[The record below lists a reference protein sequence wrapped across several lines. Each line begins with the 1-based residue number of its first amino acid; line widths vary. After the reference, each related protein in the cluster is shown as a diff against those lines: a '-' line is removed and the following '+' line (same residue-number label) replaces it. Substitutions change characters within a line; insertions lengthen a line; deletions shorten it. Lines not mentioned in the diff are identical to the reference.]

1 MSIDRLADWADSHAN
16 ENRTRLLMRQSKT
29 MRVHK
34 ASTSTFAL
42 SLIVC
47 LALAGCSNAPLPS
60 LTTGS
65 LFGSKPDAQAA
76 ATPAAPRN
84 DPMMRTLQ
92 VSRTAAKA
100 QRCGFNFDAAKLK
113 GGLMASEGSQGG
125 VDVAE
130 LAKLDKVYSGSFNGT
145 MKATTADEGYC
156 TEARTK
162 HIKAELARH
171 LAGDYAPGAAFKDP
185 NADDDGGL
193 FSGSGGLFD
202 PKSDGTTFKQASPA
216 NTY

>member
-1 MSIDRLADWADSHAN
+1 MLS
-16 ENRTRLLMRQSKT
+16 Q
-29 MRVHK
+29 K
-34 ASTSTFAL
+34 ASTLTRSL
-42 SLIVC
+42 SLALC
-47 LALAGCSNAPLPS
+47 LAVTGCSNSPLPS

-76 ATPAAPRN
+76 AAAPAAPVIRN

-113 GGLMASEGSQGG
+113 GGLMASEGTQGG

-130 LAKLDKVYSGSFNGT
+130 LAKLDKVYNGSFNGT
-145 MKATTADEGYC
+145 IKAASADEGYC
-156 TEARTK
+156 SQGRTK

-171 LAGDYAPGAAFKDP
+171 LAGDYVPGEAFKDP

-202 PKSDGTTFKQASPA
+202 TKSDGSTFKQASPV
-216 NTY
+216 NNY

>member
-1 MSIDRLADWADSHAN
+1 MKQSKIMQALKASI
-16 ENRTRLLMRQSKT
+16 RTRSAVLGL
-29 MRVHK
+29 
-34 ASTSTFAL
+34 
-42 SLIVC
+42 C

-76 ATPAAPRN
+76 AATPAAPVVRN

-113 GGLMASEGSQGG
+113 GGLMASEGSQAG

-130 LAKLDKVYSGSFNGT
+130 LAKLDKVYNGSFNGT
-145 MKATTADEGYC
+145 MKAAGADEGYC

-171 LAGDYAPGAAFKDP
+171 LTGDYAPGEAFKDP
-185 NADDDGGL
+185 NAEDDGGL

-202 PKSDGTTFKQASPA
+202 SKSDGTTFKQASPA
-216 NTY
+216 NNY

>member
-1 MSIDRLADWADSHAN
+1 MK
-16 ENRTRLLMRQSKT
+16 QSKN
-29 MRVHK
+29 MLVHK
-34 ASTSTFAL
+34 ASTSKFSLITKFLASKFSL
-42 SLIVC
+42 SLALC

-76 ATPAAPRN
+76 AATHAAPRN

-113 GGLMASEGSQGG
+113 GGLMASEGTQGG

-130 LAKLDKVYSGSFNGT
+130 LAKLDKVYTGSFNGT

-156 TEARTK
+156 TEARAK

-171 LAGDYAPGAAFKDP
+171 LAGDYAPGTAFKDP

-202 PKSDGTTFKQASPA
+202 PKSDGTTFKQATPDIK
-216 NTY
+216 Y

>member
-1 MSIDRLADWADSHAN
+1 
-16 ENRTRLLMRQSKT
+16 MRMQT
-29 MRVHK
+29 
-34 ASTSTFAL
+34 ASTPYQAL
-42 SLIVC
+42 ALVLC
-47 LALAGCSNAPLPS
+47 LAVAGCSNAPLPS

-76 ATPAAPRN
+76 AAAPAQPVVRN

-113 GGLMASEGSQGG
+113 GGLMASEGTQGG

-145 MKATTADEGYC
+145 MKATSADEGYC
-156 TEARTK
+156 SDGRTK

-171 LAGDYAPGAAFKDP
+171 LAGDYAPGDAFKDP
-185 NADDDGGL
+185 NADDDGGI
-193 FSGSGGLFD
+193 FSGSGGLLD
-202 PKSDGTTFKQASPA
+202 PNSQGGPPKQATPG
-216 NTY
+216 NVY

>member
-1 MSIDRLADWADSHAN
+1 MK
-16 ENRTRLLMRQSKT
+16 QSKP
-29 MRVHK
+29 MLAHK
-34 ASTSTFAL
+34 PSKSTLLASLTVFMAL
-42 SLIVC
+42 G
-47 LALAGCSNAPLPS
+47 GCSNAPLPS

-76 ATPAAPRN
+76 ATSPAAPAAPAMRN
-84 DPMMRTLQ
+84 DPTMRTLQ

-100 QRCGFNFDAAKLK
+100 QRCGFNFDAVKLK
-113 GGLMASEGSQGG
+113 GNLMASEGRQGG

-145 MKATTADEGYC
+145 MKASLADEGYC

-171 LAGDYAPGAAFKDP
+171 LAGDFAPGEAFKDP
-185 NADDDGGL
+185 NAEDEGGL
-193 FSGSGGLFD
+193 FSGSGGLLD
-202 PKSDGTTFKQASPA
+202 PKGNAGTFKQASPA
-216 NTY
+216 NDF

>member
-1 MSIDRLADWADSHAN
+1 MKQSKDMLVHITST
-16 ENRTRLLMRQSKT
+16 RTRSVSL
-29 MRVHK
+29 
-34 ASTSTFAL
+34 AL
-42 SLIVC
+42 C
-47 LALAGCSNAPLPS
+47 LVLAGCSNAPLPS

-76 ATPAAPRN
+76 AAAPAAPVIRN

-100 QRCGFNFDAAKLK
+100 QRCGFNFDVAKLK
-113 GGLMASEGSQGG
+113 GGLMASEGSAGG

-130 LAKLDKVYSGSFNGT
+130 LAKLDKVYNGSFNGT
-145 MKATTADEGYC
+145 MKAASADEGYC
-156 TEARTK
+156 TQARTM
-162 HIKAELARH
+162 HIKTELARH
-171 LAGDYAPGAAFKDP
+171 LAGDYVPGTAFKDP

-202 PKSDGTTFKQASPA
+202 PNSDGTTFKQASPV
-216 NTY
+216 NNY

>member
-1 MSIDRLADWADSHAN
+1 MK
-16 ENRTRLLMRQSKT
+16 QSKN
-29 MRVHK
+29 MLVHK
-34 ASTSTFAL
+34 ASTSKFSLITKFLASKFSL
-42 SLIVC
+42 SLALC

-76 ATPAAPRN
+76 AATPAATRN

-113 GGLMASEGSQGG
+113 GGLMASEGTQGG

-130 LAKLDKVYSGSFNGT
+130 LAKLDKVYTGSFNGT

-156 TEARTK
+156 TEARAK

-171 LAGDYAPGAAFKDP
+171 LAGDYAPGTAFKDP

-202 PKSDGTTFKQASPA
+202 PKSDGTTFKQATPDIK
-216 NTY
+216 Y

>member
-1 MSIDRLADWADSHAN
+1 MK
-16 ENRTRLLMRQSKT
+16 QSKN
-29 MRVHK
+29 MLVHK
-34 ASTSTFAL
+34 ASTSKFSLITKFLASKFSL
-42 SLIVC
+42 SLALC

-65 LFGSKPDAQAA
+65 LFGSKPDAQAAA

-113 GGLMASEGSQGG
+113 GGLMASEGTQGG

-130 LAKLDKVYSGSFNGT
+130 LAKLDKVYTGSFNGT

-156 TEARTK
+156 TEARAK

-171 LAGDYAPGAAFKDP
+171 LAGDYAPGTAFKDP

-202 PKSDGTTFKQASPA
+202 PKSDGTTFKQATPDIK
-216 NTY
+216 Y

>member
-1 MSIDRLADWADSHAN
+1 MKQSKDMLVHIAST
-16 ENRTRLLMRQSKT
+16 RTRSVSL
-29 MRVHK
+29 
-34 ASTSTFAL
+34 AL
-42 SLIVC
+42 C
-47 LALAGCSNAPLPS
+47 LVLAGCSNAPLPS

-76 ATPAAPRN
+76 AAAPAAPVIRN

-113 GGLMASEGSQGG
+113 GGLMASEGTVGG

-130 LAKLDKVYSGSFNGT
+130 LAKLDKVYNGSFNGT
-145 MKATTADEGYC
+145 MKAASADEGYC
-156 TEARTK
+156 TQARTM
-162 HIKAELARH
+162 HIKTELARH
-171 LAGDYAPGAAFKDP
+171 LAGDYVPGAAFKDP
-185 NADDDGGL
+185 NAEDDGGL

-202 PKSDGTTFKQASPA
+202 PKSDGTTFKQASPV
-216 NTY
+216 NNY